1 MARHAVIGIFSRLR
15 KMAGVK
21 GRSGRTAGTPNKAT
35 RDVRE
40 AIAVFAQDNVDNMTA
55 WISQIEDPAKKLDL
69 YLRALEYHVPKLARS
84 EVQIEGNITSMTPE
98 EREARIIELQ
108 KRVFVQP
115 EK

>member
-1 MARHAVIGIFSRLR
+1 
-15 KMAGVK
+15 MAGVK

-69 YLRALEYHVPKLARS
+69 YLRALEYHVPKLARTELTGVNGRPMS
-84 EVQIEGNITSMTPE
+84 FMSVTPE
-98 EREARIIELQ
+98 ERDAEIARMLSAGHKPSE
-108 KRVFVQP
+108 
-115 EK
+115 